1 MPKMP
6 KNSRND
12 ALLAKVRAYKLRRP
26 KKQCLYCGKNI
37 SVDHLLSHIRRKHP
51 EINTPPVVK
60 KMPRSTM
67 PHYRFISKMV
77 YSNILSDVRTRS
89 GEKYRKEEIRT
100 IVREIQERLGARLS
114 TGSCYDDCGGYLKNG
129 FAFHPHSIYKLSLD
143 RINNDKVH
151 YYMENG
157 KWTRNIQF
165 VITGINHHT
174 NPSALGKDMCRILRG
189 KMEEKP
195 SVLDIERVRSIYK
208 LCNKK
213 NIAYKSC
220 KTSRTNNKNDK
231 CYEVFKTIKDQWTYG
246 KQLLEKQGMLCAI
259 SGILMDP
266 EGKAGNRMFAP
277 SFDAIYPREGHVPGN
292 LRWVCSFL
300 NNTNCDK
307 MKKEDYE
314 DDDPT
319 TWTRERWREYV
330 GMILKNLYLS

>member
-1 MPKMP
+1 MP
-6 KNSRND
+6 KNSRSD
-12 ALLAKVRAYKLRRP
+12 ALLAKARAYYRTRP
-26 KKQCLYCGKNI
+26 KKQCLYCGKNMFAGY
-37 SVDHLLSHIRRKHP
+37 LLSHIRRKHP
-51 EINTPPVVK
+51 EINAPPVVK
-60 KMPRSTM
+60 RSTI
-67 PHYRFISKMV
+67 PHHSFIRTMV
-77 YSNILSDVRTRS
+77 NSNISDDVRIRS
-89 GEKYRKEEIRT
+89 GEKYRKEEVRA

-129 FAFHPHSIYKLSLD
+129 FAFHHHSIYKLSLD

-165 VITGINHHT
+165 VITGINHRT
-174 NPSALGKDMCRILRG
+174 NPSALGKDMCRILRN

-195 SVLDIERVRSIYK
+195 SVLDIERVRES
-208 LCNKK
+208 LNKPCRK
-213 NIAYKSC
+213 NVAYKSC
-220 KTSRTNNKNDK
+220 RTSRDNKNDK
-231 CYEVFKTIKDQWTYG
+231 CHEVFKTMKDQWTYG

-266 EGKAGNRMFAP
+266 EGKSGNRMFAP
-277 SFDAIYPREGHVPGN
+277 SFDATYPRDGHVPGN

-300 NNTNCDK
+300 NNTNHDK
-307 MKKEDYE
+307 EKKEDYE

-330 GMILKNLYLS
+330 GMILKNLY

>member
-1 MPKMP
+1 MP
-6 KNSRND
+6 KNSRSD
-12 ALLAKVRAYKLRRP
+12 ALLAKARAYARAYARTRP
-26 KKQCLYCGKNI
+26 KKQCLYCGKNLRPN
-37 SVDHLLSHIRRKHP
+37 DLLKHIRRKHP
-51 EINTPPVVK
+51 EINAPPVVK
-60 KMPRSTM
+60 RSTI
-67 PHYRFISKMV
+67 PHHSFIRTMV
-77 YSNILSDVRTRS
+77 NSNISDDVRIRS
-89 GEKYRKEEIRT
+89 GEKYRKEEVRA

-129 FAFHPHSIYKLSLD
+129 FAFHHHSIYKLSLD

-174 NPSALGKDMCRILRG
+174 NPSALGADMCRILRN

-195 SVLDIERVRSIYK
+195 SVLDIERVRES
-208 LCNKK
+208 LNKPCRK
-213 NIAYKSC
+213 NVAYKSC
-220 KTSRTNNKNDK
+220 IMSRYNKNDK
-231 CYEVFKTIKDQWTYG
+231 CHEVFKTRNDQWTYG
-246 KQLLEKQGMLCAI
+246 KQLLEKQEMRCAI
-259 SGILMDP
+259 SGILMNP

-277 SFDAIYPREGHVPGN
+277 SLDATYPREGHVPGN

-300 NNTNCDK
+300 NNTNHDK
-307 MKKEDYE
+307 EKKEDYE

-330 GMILKNLYLS
+330 GMILKNDT

>member
-1 MPKMP
+1 MP
-6 KNSRND
+6 KNSRSD
-12 ALLAKVRAYKLRRP
+12 ALLAKARAYARAYARTRP
-26 KKQCLYCGKNI
+26 KKQCLYCGKNLRPN
-37 SVDHLLSHIRRKHP
+37 DLLKHIRRKHP
-51 EINTPPVVK
+51 EINAPPVVK
-60 KMPRSTM
+60 RSTI
-67 PHYRFISKMV
+67 PHHSFIRTMV
-77 YSNILSDVRTRS
+77 NSNISDDVRIRS
-89 GEKYRKEEIRT
+89 GEKYRKEEVRA

-129 FAFHPHSIYKLSLD
+129 FAFHHHSIYKLSLD

-174 NPSALGKDMCRILRG
+174 NPSALGADMCRILRN

-195 SVLDIERVRSIYK
+195 SVLDIERVRESI
-208 LCNKK
+208 NKPCGK
-213 NIAYKSC
+213 NNVAYQSCQKS
-220 KTSRTNNKNDK
+220 RRNKNDK
-231 CYEVFKTIKDQWTYG
+231 CHEVFKMAKDQWTYG

-277 SFDAIYPREGHVPGN
+277 SFDATYPREGHVPGN
-292 LRWVCSFL
+292 LRWICSFL
-300 NNTNCDK
+300 NNANWDK
-307 MKKEDYE
+307 TKKEDYE

-319 TWTRERWREYV
+319 TWNRERWREYLR
-330 GMILKNLYLS
+330 IYI

>member
-6 KNSRND
+6 KNTSRRD
-12 ALLAKVRAYKLRRP
+12 ALLAKKRAYNQTRP
-26 KKQCLYCGKNI
+26 KKQCLYCGKNMWTYNLHI
-37 SVDHLLSHIRRKHP
+37 HIRRKHP
-51 EINTPPVVK
+51 KNAPPIVKHSTMLHYTFIRTLVHRNNSNDVK
-60 KMPRSTM
+60 K
-67 PHYRFISKMV
+67 
-77 YSNILSDVRTRS
+77 RS
-89 GEKYRKEEIRT
+89 GEKYRKEEIRA

-129 FAFHPHSIYKLSLD
+129 FAFHSHSIYKLSLD

-151 YYMENG
+151 FYMENG

-174 NPSALGKDMCRILRG
+174 NPSALGKDMCRILRN

-195 SVLDIERVRSIYK
+195 SVLDIERVRESINK
-208 LCNKK
+208 TCNKK
-213 NIAYKSC
+213 NIAYQSC
-220 KTSRTNNKNDK
+220 LRSRRNKNDK
-231 CYEVFKTIKDQWTYG
+231 CHEVFKTTKDQWTYG

-277 SFDAIYPREGHVPGN
+277 SLDATYPRDGHVPGN

-300 NNTNCDK
+300 NNVNCDK
-307 MKKEDYE
+307 SKKEDYE